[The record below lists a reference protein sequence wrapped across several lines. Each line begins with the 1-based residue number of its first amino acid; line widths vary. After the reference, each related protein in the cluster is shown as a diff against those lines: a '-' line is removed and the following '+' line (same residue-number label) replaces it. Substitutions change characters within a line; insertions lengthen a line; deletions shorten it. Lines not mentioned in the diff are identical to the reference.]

1 MVLAATAA
9 TILVGSLIEWTPGHG
24 LRVEMFSLVLRL
36 GLAALIDTT
45 AVCLL
50 LTILATCVGRAD
62 AIYAAPG
69 GTPDESQP
77 RTADN
82 P

>member
-1 MVLAATAA
+1 VLLTAAAA
-9 TILVGSLIEWTPGHG
+9 TILVSSLVEWTPGHG

-36 GLAALIDTT
+36 SLAAPIDAT

-50 LTILATCVGRAD
+50 LTILARCVRQAD
-62 AIYAAPG
+62 AIYAAPA